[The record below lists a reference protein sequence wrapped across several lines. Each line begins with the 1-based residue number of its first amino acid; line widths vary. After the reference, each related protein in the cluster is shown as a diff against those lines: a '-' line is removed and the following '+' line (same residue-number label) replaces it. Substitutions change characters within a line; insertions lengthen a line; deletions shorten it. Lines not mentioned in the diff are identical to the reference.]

1 MPNSVTS
8 IGYYAFS
15 GCDGLTSVNIGNGV
29 KSIGEDFA
37 YCKELTDVY
46 CYADK
51 IPSAEAGAFS
61 YSNIWNATLHVPAAS
76 IEQYKTAS
84 PWINFGTIVPLTD
97 EDAIAEVEAVL
108 S

>member
-61 YSNIWNATLHVPAAS
+61 YSNIWNATLHVRAAS
-76 IEQYKTAS
+76 SNNTRQL
-84 PWINFGTIVPLTD
+84 PPGLTS
-97 EDAIAEVEAVL
+97 VRL
-108 S
+108 FH